1 MSSYRAEA
9 EEKVR
14 AEWSGTID
22 KMRQE
27 SDSLRSK
34 LGKSEANRYQLAH
47 QLEDIIKNSGLK
59 VDEIRRDQ
67 DIKELD
73 FETIMPV
80 LRSQLHDRLQQ
91 AYHFDMMM
99 KAVRSNEIVEG
110 AWKKFVMTLRLCGFD
125 KEETNDHNP

>member
-1 MSSYRAEA
+1 MSSHRAEV

-22 KMRQE
+22 KLRQE
-27 SDSLRSK
+27 SYELRLK
-34 LGKSEANRYQLAH
+34 LGKSEENRYQLAH

-73 FETIMPV
+73 FATIMPV
-80 LRSQLHDRLQQ
+80 LKSELHNRLHQ

-99 KAVRSNEIVEG
+99 KAVHSNEIVEG
-110 AWKKFVMTLRLCGFD
+110 AWKQFMMTLRLCGFD
-125 KEETNDHNP
+125 KEESNDHNP